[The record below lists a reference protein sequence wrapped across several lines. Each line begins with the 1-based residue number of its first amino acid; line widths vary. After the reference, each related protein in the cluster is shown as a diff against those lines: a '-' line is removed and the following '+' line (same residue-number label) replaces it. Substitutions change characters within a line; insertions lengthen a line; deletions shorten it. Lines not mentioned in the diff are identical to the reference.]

1 MKSILI
7 LMDIFNYR
15 NSYLIDAL
23 AFRWGKNGYK
33 VLKRY
38 STKNLPDADI
48 AILHIDATIVPEK
61 YDQCLSKYPVVLN
74 RNILNISKTVFSNN
88 IVKSDDVYAGPV
100 IIKTNANCG
109 AKPEASK
116 MKYIWSKLTLHC
128 NWEKVS
134 TLNPKEYP
142 VFDKKEDIPAG
153 VWKNRNLVVE
163 KFLPEKS
170 NGLFFL
176 RYWIFLGN
184 KGWVGRFGSNDPI
197 VKFSNKITKNEILH
211 INTEA
216 EDETVHVPE
225 ELKIWRKKLGF
236 DYGRFDYVEHN
247 GKIILFDV
255 NKTIGSER
263 RRDTYS
269 VQLDFLASGISD
281 F

>member
-7 LMDIFNYR
+7 LADIFNYR

-23 AFRWGKNGYK
+23 AFRWKKNGYK

-48 AILHIDATIVPEK
+48 AILHIDATIVPGK
-61 YDQCLSKYPVVLN
+61 YAQCLSKYPVVLN
-74 RNILNISKTVFSNN
+74 RNVLNISKTVFSCN
-88 IVKSDDVYAGPV
+88 IVKPTDDYSGPV
-100 IIKTNANCG
+100 IIKTNSNCG
-109 AKPEASK
+109 GIPEASK
-116 MKYIWSKLTLHC
+116 IKYIWSKLTLHW

-184 KGWVGRFGSNDPI
+184 KGWVGRFGANNPI

-211 INTEA
+211 VNTEA

-236 DYGRFDYVEHN
+236 DYGRFDYVKHN

-255 NKTIGSER
+255 NKTIGGER